1 MAEKQEKSPFSDPI
15 YKQLSQ
21 INGQINRMGKSEAQ
35 AKLKEL
41 RLDSRG
47 EVDVLKRRL
56 KNFYKQQKLKKKEI
70 LEKQDKDARCP
81 YNFLCVIDFEATCE
95 GAKVPDYPHEI
106 IEFPAVLV
114 DTRQKA
120 IVDTFH
126 EYCKPSL
133 NPQLSEFCRSLTGIS
148 QETIDGADTFP
159 EVLQKFEN
167 WLKDKGLGSDY
178 SFCVATDGPW
188 DMGRFL
194 HLQCQFCQI
203 PFPRWGKKWVNI
215 RKAYTNFYKTKS
227 YSLVPMLELLGLKFE
242 GQQHCGFD
250 DARNISRI
258 AICMLKD
265 GAHLKVNERIDWNR
279 LQMQVIKRWIYP
291 PGDRLLQGPAFVPDL
306 VPVPPE
312 QAEYLQTNKDLNRL
326 FTPPNFAV
334 HSHPPSE
341 ELVVQAFARHLHVLG
356 LSFHYYIDNWL
367 LLAHSEFE
375 SSSQSAPFSVCL
387 SGLVNQTEEVLP
399 QTSISWPFGGPVS
412 LAQPSPSLTARKVL
426 LFWGIWSLM
435 TSVGPS

>member
-1 MAEKQEKSPFSDPI
+1 MAEKKEKSPFSDPI

-21 INGQINRMGKSEAQ
+21 LNGKINRMGKSEVQ

-56 KNFYKQQKLKKKEI
+56 KNFYKQQKLKKQET
-70 LEKQDKDARCP
+70 EKQLKDARCP

-95 GAKVPDYPHEI
+95 GEKVPDYPHEI

-167 WLKDKGLGSDY
+167 WLKDRGLGSDY
-178 SFCVATDGPW
+178 SFCIATDGPW

-194 HLQCQFCQI
+194 HLQCQFCKI
-203 PFPRWGKKWVNI
+203 PFPRWGRKWVNI
-215 RKAYTNFYKTKS
+215 RKAYTNFYRTKS

-250 DARNISRI
+250 DARNIARI

-265 GAHLKVNERIDWNR
+265 GAHLKVNERIDWNSLTKKGESESKDSDTSESSNAVTAALSDITQDGINEDANNATKSSDLTLEQVLTELENLGVDPDIQGCESVLLTHR
-279 LQMQVIKRWIYP
+279 LQQP
-291 PGDRLLQGPAFVPDL
+291 
-306 VPVPPE
+306 
-312 QAEYLQTNKDLNRL
+312 KD
-326 FTPPNFAV
+326 
-334 HSHPPSE
+334 E
-341 ELVVQAFARHLHVLG
+341 E
-356 LSFHYYIDNWL
+356 
-367 LLAHSEFE
+367 
-375 SSSQSAPFSVCL
+375 SV
-387 SGLVNQTEEVLP
+387 
-399 QTSISWPFGGPVS
+399 
-412 LAQPSPSLTARKVL
+412 
-426 LFWGIWSLM
+426 
-435 TSVGPS
+435 